1 MGEVEFAKTF
11 LAALNSNPTKIP
23 ADHVEDPK
31 TYPPHGSVLPT
42 PPQGPSITASNIK
55 QYILPKN
62 ALPLP
67 KRQKL
72 APGAER
78 SLSVTLRSL
87 RNPPLD
93 ITLPS
98 LAGSTSILD
107 LKQAVHERTSI
118 PVDKLRV
125 LHKKKPVPD
134 SRVLKEVAGEDE
146 KKLELGVMVI
156 GGTAA
161 VRGGEEEV
169 IPPVVSGGE
178 ELGEEFWKDLKGFLV
193 QRVKNEDVGE
203 KAFGVFKKAW
213 DARK

>member
-1 MGEVEFAKTF
+1 M
-11 LAALNSNPTKIP
+11 SKIP
-23 ADHVEDPK
+23 RTTLPAAPYTTPLHDISDPL
-31 TYPPHGSVLPT
+31 SSNT
-42 PPQGPSITASNIK
+42 P

-72 APGAER
+72 APGAEL
-78 SLSVTLRSL
+78 SLSVNLRSL

-98 LAGSTSILD
+98 LARSTSILD
-107 LKQAVHERTSI
+107 LKQAIHARTSI

-134 SRVLKEVAGEDE
+134 SRVLKEVAGDDDV
-146 KKLELGVMVI
+146 KLELGVMVI
-156 GGTAA
+156 GGAAA

-169 IPPVVSGGE
+169 IPPVASAAE
-178 ELGEEFWKDLKGFLV
+178 PLGDAFWKDLKGFLV
-193 QRVKNEDVGE
+193 QRLKSEEVGE
-203 KAFGVFKKAW
+203 EAFGVFKKAW